1 MALHPDFPKY
11 PYAIL
16 DPEIRWFPAYEDLQ
30 EDFEKYTPT
39 DFGKLVKTCFGTG

>member
-16 DPEIRWFPAYEDLQ
+16 DPEIRWFPAYEFTRRLIVLKNILLQ
-30 EDFEKYTPT
+30 NP
-39 DFGKLVKTCFGTG
+39 